1 MVLMKSMRNGK
12 ARDLSSQI
20 ERYLATDTRESSM
33 TQPLPGLVLLRSPQ
47 ITELDAT
54 LYEPVVCLIVQGSKE
69 VWLGDQK
76 VAVGPG
82 ESLVVSHEVPVIS
95 RITAATPQ
103 EPYLAMIVV
112 LDVSLLRSLYDEV
125 GDAAPATAPAN
136 SLAACPADPTLFDCL
151 SRYLG
156 LADDPVEAKVM
167 TPLLRK
173 ELHFRLLMAPNGSM
187 LRNLLLHDSH
197 ASAVTRAITKI
208 RRDFRSS
215 LKIPEL
221 AREIGMSPSSFHKHF
236 KDITSTTPLQF
247 QKELRLLEARKLLST
262 GGLSVSDV
270 AYEVGYESP
279 NQFSREYSRKFGAS
293 PRDALPASP

>member
-1 MVLMKSMRNGK
+1 MHNGK
-12 ARDLSSQI
+12 TRDLTARVES
-20 ERYLATDTRESSM
+20 YLNRNTDESS
-33 TQPLPGLVLLRSPQ
+33 TAEPLPGLVLLRSPQ
-47 ITELDAT
+47 TSELDAT

-76 VAVGPG
+76 VSVGPG
-82 ESLVVSHEVPVIS
+82 ESLVVSHEVPVVS
-95 RITAATPQ
+95 RITTATPQ

-125 GDAAPATAPAN
+125 GDAAPATTPAN
-136 SLAACPADPTLFDCL
+136 SLAACPADAPLFDCL

-167 TPLLRK
+167 APLLRK

-197 ASAVTRAITKI
+197 ASAVSRAITKI
-208 RRDFRSS
+208 RREFRSS

-279 NQFSREYSRKFGAS
+279 NQFSREYSRKFGTS